1 MSRKL
6 ETGAD
11 ALALL
16 VELGVSP
23 RLLRHHELVLEAA
36 LALTDGLARKL
47 GARFFDAGL
56 VHVGAALH
64 DVGKLLHPDEL
75 REPGHAHEPAG
86 RALLIEHHVA
96 EHVARFCMTHASW
109 DAPTLALEDLLV
121 ALADKLWKG
130 KRVSKLEQ
138 LVVDRL
144 AYGLGLPA
152 WRVFELAD
160 AVFESVAEPSGDRL
174 ARSMLIA

>member
-1 MSRKL
+1 MGRKL

-36 LALTDGLARKL
+36 IALTDGLARKL
-47 GARFFDAGL
+47 GASFDAGL

-75 REPGHAHEPAG
+75 REPGHAHEAAG
-86 RALLIEHHVA
+86 QALLIQHRVA
-96 EHVARFCMTHASW
+96 EHVARFCVTHASW
-109 DAPTLALEDLLV
+109 DAPALALEDLLV

-130 KRVSKLEQ
+130 KRVPKLEQ
-138 LVVDRL
+138 LVIDRL
-144 AYGLGLPA
+144 ADGLTLPA

-160 AVFESVAEPSGDRL
+160 GVFESVAEPAEDRL
-174 ARSMLIA
+174 ARSILST